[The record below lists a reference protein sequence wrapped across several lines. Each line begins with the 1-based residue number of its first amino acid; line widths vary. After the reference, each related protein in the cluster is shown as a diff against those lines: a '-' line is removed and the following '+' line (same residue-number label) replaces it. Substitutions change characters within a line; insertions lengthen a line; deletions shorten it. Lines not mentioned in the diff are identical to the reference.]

1 MKKTTKAIIEAK
13 AACDSILNIPVLQSG
28 CHLYNFAVTLGEAK
42 VVYSEGLKRVE
53 KIDEDEANMF
63 YTFEESF
70 CAARDKLETAALRAE
85 MLPAHIGEYINTPRF
100 CRVRI
105 AEIFNSTTT
114 ATRNGFTEPTHYDK
128 AAYFDILGK
137 NIGENRMEFALVR
150 KTN

>member
-13 AACDSILNIPVLQSG
+13 AACDSIVNISTLQTG

-42 VVYSEGLKRVE
+42 AVYSEGLKRVE
-53 KIDEDEANMF
+53 KMDEDEANMF
-63 YTFEESF
+63 YTFEASF

-85 MLPAHIGEYINTPRF
+85 MLPAHIGEYIDTPRF
-100 CRVRI
+100 CKVKI

-114 ATRNGFTEPTHYDK
+114 ALRNGFTEPTHYNK

-137 NIGENRMEFALVR
+137 NTGESKMEFALVR
-150 KTN
+150 KTS